1 MLPGQHCFYFF
12 QDTHNQIP
20 LFFPNFLHC
29 ICNNLKGISPM
40 YCNVIVFELTVHF
53 GWNFYHVPSLLPH
66 SCYSFVFHSSFFS
79 EISLNNLFKHELPSA
94 IKTLHFPTSFLFLQH
109 LLYPH
114 PMHEHSVFTHTHT
127 HTNTEFVFIL

>member
-1 MLPGQHCFYFF
+1 
-12 QDTHNQIP
+12 
-20 LFFPNFLHC
+20 
-29 ICNNLKGISPM
+29 M

-127 HTNTEFVFIL
+127 HKHRGCIHFIKYSLHYNIIAGYVFSSTCSLCYFKCLTKWYALSKCLI